1 MGRLQTEELLFDWNK
16 IISNEIKDQKLI
28 GCALVYFDGTEISE
42 NFFGYSSSLKSYP
55 ITTKTQFE
63 IASLTKIFT
72 GLICAKLISSNKISF
87 NTKLGDFNWEIAS
100 KEVSNIT
107 IMELLTHSS
116 GLPRVPKNI
125 KPNDPL
131 NPYHDYTEDQ
141 MRDAL
146 NRISIDSKEYC
157 YSNFGYAVL
166 GKILS
171 IAGEESLEMQF
182 KKLLHELELFDTQ
195 IFNGENIENL
205 SESYNE
211 NLKRVPH
218 WNFANFIASG
228 GITSTA
234 HDMSI
239 LCQQLLLPQKSQLAK
254 TISLSLKEILPN
266 KNFSMAMGWHIY
278 QNSKIYSHD
287 GATYGHYAKVRLIP
301 SENKFLICLSN
312 TYNDLERIEILP

>member
-1 MGRLQTEELLFDWNK
+1 MLSDWNK
-16 IISNEIKDQKLI
+16 TISNEIKDQKLI
-28 GCALVYFDGTEISE
+28 GCALVYFNGTKASE
-42 NFFGYSSSLKSYP
+42 HFFGYSSNSNFCP
-55 ITTKTQFE
+55 VTAKTQFE

-87 NTKLGDFNWEIAS
+87 NTKLGDFNWGISS

-107 IMELLTHSS
+107 IRELLTHSS
-116 GLPRVPKNI
+116 GLPRIPKNI

-141 MRDAL
+141 MLDAL
-146 NRISIDSKEYC
+146 NRLSIDSKEYC

-171 IAGEESLEMQF
+171 IAGQESLELQF
-182 KKLLHELELFDTQ
+182 KNFFYELEMFDTQ

-228 GITSTA
+228 GIISTA

-239 LCQQLLLPQKSQLAK
+239 LCQHLLLPQKTKLA
-254 TISLSLKEILPN
+254 TAISLSLREILHN
-266 KNFSMAMGWHIY
+266 KNFCVAMGWHIY
-278 QNSKIYSHD
+278 QNSKTYSHD
-287 GATYGHYAKVRLIP
+287 GATYGHYAKIRLIP

-312 TYNDLERIEILP
+312 TYNELERVEILP

>member
-1 MGRLQTEELLFDWNK
+1 MLFDWNK
-16 IISNEIKDQKLI
+16 TISNEIKDQKLI

-42 NFFGYSSSLKSYP
+42 QFFGYTSNLKSYP

-72 GLICAKLISSNKISF
+72 GVICAKLISANKISF
-87 NTKLGDFNWEIAS
+87 NTKLGDFNWKITS

-107 IMELLTHSS
+107 IKELLTHSS
-116 GLPRVPKNI
+116 GLPRIPKNI

-131 NPYHDYTEDQ
+131 NPYHDYTEYQ
-141 MRDAL
+141 MLDAL

-166 GKILS
+166 GKILTL
-171 IAGEESLEMQF
+171 AGQESLELQF
-182 KKLLHELELFDTQ
+182 KKLFYELEMFDTQ
-195 IFNGENIENL
+195 IYEGKSIENL

-218 WNFANFIASG
+218 WDFATFIASG

-234 HDMSI
+234 HDMSL
-239 LCQQLLLPQKSQLAK
+239 LCQHLLFPQKTQLAEA
-254 TISLSLKEILPN
+254 ISLSLREILHN
-266 KNFSMAMGWHIY
+266 ENFCMAMGWHIY
-278 QNSKIYSHD
+278 QNSKLYSHD
-287 GATYGHYAKVRLIP
+287 GATYGHYAKIRLIP
-301 SENKFLICLSN
+301 RENKFLICLSN
-312 TYNDLERIEILP
+312 THNDLERVEILP